1 MRLPVWISISAIRRW
16 KTLPAPTTHPSADLS
31 ITVTDE
37 AAVAGQRG
45 TYTIVVTNAGPS
57 DVTGSGNRQFQT
69 HFYRR
74 EPLPRRKTVGRQ
86 IAREF
91 RKRMVLQ
98 RFHLRFDSTNFRAL
112 ARCVS
117 RTPVCAPGFRK
128 EQDLILL
135 LRIG

>member
-57 DVTGSGNRQFQT
+57 DVTAQW
-69 HFYRR
+69 
-74 EPLPRRKTVGRQ
+74 
-86 IAREF
+86 
-91 RKRMVLQ
+91 
-98 RFHLRFDSTNFRAL
+98 
-112 ARCVS
+112 
-117 RTPVCAPGFRK
+117 
-128 EQDLILL
+128 
-135 LRIG
+135 